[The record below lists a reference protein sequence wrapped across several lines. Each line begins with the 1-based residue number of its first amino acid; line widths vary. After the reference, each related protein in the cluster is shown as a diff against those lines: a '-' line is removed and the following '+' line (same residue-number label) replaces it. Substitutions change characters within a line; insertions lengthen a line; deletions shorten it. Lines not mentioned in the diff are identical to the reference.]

1 VFHPQPQVQNHL
13 SFFRGDQPHSGH
25 RMRGGSDSPG
35 FFSSSSPRSKT
46 TDDLQLLVYSFH
58 LFGHYWKGLASAKN
72 SATPGSWSRPTTTST
87 RVACSERTDDL
98 LTHCSISL
106 GQLHF
111 ASFGWADVDVGNVT
125 LISYDLSYGLRGF
138 ATVEGV

>member
-13 SFFRGDQPHSGH
+13 SFLRGDQPHSGH

-46 TDDLQLLVYSFH
+46 TGDLQLLVYSFH
-58 LFGHYWKGLASAKN
+58 LFGHYWKGLARDSK
-72 SATPGSWSRPTTTST
+72 SSFRQELSDSRLVVSPHNNEHS
-87 RVACSERTDDL
+87 RSCSERTDDL

-106 GQLHF
+106 GQLHRCF
-111 ASFGWADVDVGNVT
+111 
-125 LISYDLSYGLRGF
+125 LEL
-138 ATVEGV
+138 AT